1 MTTPY
6 EAYNR
11 GAIALAEHFDIGR
24 VPASDFVLD
33 HNPYPKDENAGWT
46 LFKPSDDLDYEA
58 LDGREAKLVHRDGVE
73 AKLVNRDRVEVT
85 LTMRRDTSSVQP
97 ASAPPAWDAPDCLVA
112 AFFAA
117 WRGQSGWSLYIKGD
131 LPTKRVTADTLEF
144 STCFA
149 GVLPS
154 GKSESKLICIMGH
167 DGNSLTYSIAGN
179 ASFNSSEVE
188 VTEVYGIGTF
198 QKPTKEEA

>member
-24 VPASDFVLD
+24 VSASDFVLEN
-33 HNPYPKDENAGWT
+33 NPYPKDENAGWT
-46 LFKPSDDLDYEA
+46 LFKPSDGLDYEA
-58 LDGREAKLVHRDGVE
+58 LDGREAKLVHRDG
-73 AKLVNRDRVEVT
+73 VEVT

-97 ASAPPAWDAPDCLVA
+97 ASAPPAWDASDCLVA

-117 WRGQSGWSLYIKGD
+117 WRGQSGWKLYIKGD

-179 ASFNSSEVE
+179 ASFSSSEVK